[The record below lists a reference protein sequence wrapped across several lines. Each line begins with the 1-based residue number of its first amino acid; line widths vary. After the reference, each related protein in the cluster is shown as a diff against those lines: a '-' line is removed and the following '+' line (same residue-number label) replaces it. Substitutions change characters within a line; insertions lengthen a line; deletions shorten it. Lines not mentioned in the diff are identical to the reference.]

1 MSKIALAAAAAALA
15 LAFSMPAAASEALAK
30 SAGCSNC
37 HAVDA
42 KKVGPSYKSIAEKFK
57 GKGPDAV
64 VAAVKAAAPHKST
77 KASDADIKSIA
88 DWILT
93 Q

>member
-1 MSKIALAAAAAALA
+1 MRKTAIAVAAAAMALA
-15 LAFSMPAAASEALAK
+15 LPMTAAASEALAK
-30 SAGCSNC
+30 SAGCNGC

-64 VAAVKAAAPHKST
+64 VTAMKAAPPHKSS
-77 KASDADIKSIA
+77 KASDADLKSIA